1 MSGIF
6 GILRF
11 DGADVTEREL
21 ERLSN
26 AMAYRGP
33 DGRDFV
39 RAGAAGLGHC
49 LMRVTKQD
57 RLEAQPLID
66 SRSGLIL
73 VGDCRLDNRE
83 ELAFALDLGGQ
94 DASETPDSNL
104 ILAAY
109 RKWGED
115 CAAHLLGD
123 FAYAIW
129 DGAARKLVLARDHMG
144 QRGLAYYRNAEVFVF
159 ASDKSALF
167 AHPDVPQTPLDDA
180 TIGRMLIHDMTVRDN
195 SAPLEGFGGLS
206 AASVFVVGADGAV
219 SQRRYWTPQ
228 ADPTHLGKDEAYY
241 IEAYRRV
248 LGEAVACR
256 LHRLDAPAGLIF
268 SGGYDSAGIAALA
281 GAMDLPGGRLIA
293 ATSVMPAD
301 YRGTI
306 RHARRW
312 VDLCKRDM
320 PWLDVR
326 YVTREGKS
334 ILTGLEKGFIERN
347 APVGAYHFVQEELLS
362 TLADAGARQI
372 MDGHGGDYTL
382 NPRGQAALAMHI
394 AKGQWR
400 RFLAELPAHRRL
412 GGHSWWRLFR
422 VDTVGMLAPNWA
434 IRLWR
439 RARYGK
445 RPVWQDQPIAE
456 AFAQQL
462 IAKGEINPDGLRIAS
477 RAQTHMREQMRH
489 TLERIASAHGPGI
502 GMEAARHGLELTRP
516 FHDKRVVELALAI
529 PEELYVKNG
538 RNRYLACMA
547 LKDIYPPEFQTRW
560 RMNDDE
566 IPDFQRMAK
575 SIEPQLLEDIAR
587 MEKSETLT
595 RYIDFA
601 KIRRLLAARP
611 TAEDHNSG
619 WEQETQLALGGYLI
633 ARYIEWAR
641 QDNR

>member
-11 DGADVTEREL
+11 DGAAVTEREL
-21 ERLSN
+21 ERLAD

-33 DGRDFV
+33 DGRDYV

-49 LMRVTKQD
+49 LMRVTKED
-57 RLEAQPLID
+57 RFEAQPLID
-66 SRSGLIL
+66 SRSGLVL

-83 ELAFALDLGGQ
+83 ELACALDLSGQ
-94 DASETPDSNL
+94 DISETPDSNL

-115 CAAHLLGD
+115 CAEHLLGD

-129 DGAARKLVLARDHMG
+129 DGSARKLILARDHMG
-144 QRGLAYYRNAEVFVF
+144 QRGLACYRNAELFIF
-159 ASDKSALF
+159 ATDKSALF
-167 AHPDVPQTPLDDA
+167 AHPETPQTPLDDA
-180 TIGRMLIHDMTVRDN
+180 TIGRLLIHDMSVRDN
-195 SAPLEGFGGLS
+195 SPPNEGFGSLS
-206 AASVFVVGADGAV
+206 AGSVLVVGADGAV
-219 SQRRYWTPQ
+219 LQRRYWTPQ
-228 ADPTHLGKDEAYY
+228 ADPAHVGKDEAYY

-256 LHRLDAPAGLIF
+256 LRRLEAPAGLQF

-281 GAMDLPGGRLIA
+281 GATDLPGGRLIA

-347 APVGAYHFVQEELLS
+347 GPVNAYHFVHEELLS
-362 TLADAGARQI
+362 TLANAGVRQM

-400 RFLAELPAHRRL
+400 RFLAELPGHRRL
-412 GGHSWWRLFR
+412 GGKSWWGLFR
-422 VDTVGMLAPNWA
+422 GDILGMLAPSWA
-434 IRLWR
+434 IGLWR
-439 RARYGK
+439 RARYGD
-445 RPVWQDQPIAE
+445 RPVWRDQPINE
-456 AFAQQL
+456 AFAQEL
-462 IAKGEINPDGLRIAS
+462 IAKGEINPDGLRIAT
-477 RAQTHMREQMRH
+477 RAQRHMREQLRH
-489 TLERIASAHGPGI
+489 VLERIASAL
-502 GMEAARHGLELTRP
+502 ARASTWKLRATGSNSRGHSTTSVWSNWRWLFPKSSTSRMG
-516 FHDKRVVELALAI
+516 AI
-529 PEELYVKNG
+529 AILP
-538 RNRYLACMA
+538 A
-547 LKDIYPPEFQTRW
+547 W
-560 RMNDDE
+560 R
-566 IPDFQRMAK
+566 
-575 SIEPQLLEDIAR
+575 
-587 MEKSETLT
+587 
-595 RYIDFA
+595 
-601 KIRRLLAARP
+601 
-611 TAEDHNSG
+611 
-619 WEQETQLALGGYLI
+619 
-633 ARYIEWAR
+633 
-641 QDNR
+641 